1 MIKRR
6 NSGVKWGFEC
16 LPNNRNEISFG
27 LIDKFCA
34 AKVQYLVFFF
44 ESFCKN
50 WPREA
55 FLPVTFA
62 FELQFVYPFLKFCKR
77 IMKKLFL
84 LDGHAL
90 IYRAH
95 YAFITRPLINSK
107 GWNVSAIQGFMRTMW
122 DMMQTEKPTHI
133 AVVFDPPGGTFRH
146 KEFEL
151 YKANREAQPED
162 ITLAIP
168 WVEKIVRAM
177 RIPVITVLNYEA
189 DDVIGTLA
197 KQAEKVGYDVFMV
210 TPDKDYGQLVD
221 EHIFLYKPGRQGNEV
236 EIMGIKEVCEKWG
249 IQRVDQVIDLLGLM
263 GDSVDNIPG
272 LPGIGEKTAVKLLA
286 EFDNIENLLANA
298 DKLKGKQQEIV
309 KNHGEKATLSKWLAT
324 IDINVP
330 IEFDEKH
337 FEIEAFDRE
346 ALLNIFTELEFRS
359 LADTI
364 LKHPLG
370 GGPQASPKPEPG
382 AKKSTAKQTDSAQG
396 DLFANDPAAQPIEGG
411 IHEKSGI
418 AHRIADK
425 NIQNVNH
432 TYHLVDTPEGRAA
445 LLAQLLALPSVSYD
459 SETTALDAT
468 QADLV
473 GFSFAYA
480 PHEAWYVAIPADR
493 AEAQAIVEEF
503 RPLFESETIEK
514 VGQNLKYD
522 ALVLRNYDVELR
534 GAYFDT
540 MIAHYLLEPDLRHNM
555 NYLSETYLNYAPVK
569 IETLIG
575 KKGAQQGTMRDVPL
589 DLIKEYASE
598 DADITLQLRLHLE
611 PKLENSGKHL
621 VKLFHEVET
630 PLVKVLTDIEH
641 AGVRIDPVFLK
652 DYSGVLA
659 DKIVILEKK
668 VLETTGFTFNVASP
682 KQVGE
687 VLFDRMKIPYPG
699 KKMKSG
705 QYSTDEEILSELAAE
720 YPVCADILEHRTL
733 MKLKSTYVDA
743 LPALINPRTG
753 RVHSQ
758 FNQTIAATG
767 RLSSQN
773 PNLQNI
779 PIRTLEGR
787 EVRKAFIPRDADHVL
802 LSADYSQIELRLIA
816 EISGD
821 EAMLDAF
828 QRGLDIHTATAAR
841 VYGVPIEE
849 VTSDQ
854 RRAAK
859 TVNFSIT
866 YGAGATNLSNQLGI
880 KRAEAKVLIDNYFA
894 QYSGLKNYMDKTVE
908 FAREHGYVETLLG
921 RRRTLRDIDS
931 RNGMMRSMSER
942 IAVNTP
948 IQGTAADLIKVAM
961 INIREAM
968 RAGGFQSNMILQVH
982 DELVFDVRKDELER
996 LKPIIHEKMTT
1007 AIPNLKVP
1015 ILVEMGVGDNWL
1027 EAH

>member
-1 MIKRR
+1 
-6 NSGVKWGFEC
+6 
-16 LPNNRNEISFG
+16 
-27 LIDKFCA
+27 
-34 AKVQYLVFFF
+34 
-44 ESFCKN
+44 
-50 WPREA
+50 
-55 FLPVTFA
+55 
-62 FELQFVYPFLKFCKR
+62 
-77 IMKKLFL
+77 MKKLFL

-146 KEFEL
+146 ETFDL

-177 RIPVITVLNYEA
+177 NIPVITVPNYEA

-197 KQAEKVGYDVFMV
+197 KQAEKAGYDVYMV

-236 EIMGIKEVCEKWG
+236 EIMGVKEVCEKWG

-286 EFDNIENLLANA
+286 EFDNIENLLANS

-309 KNHGEKATLSKWLAT
+309 KTHGEKATLSKWLAT
-324 IDINVP
+324 IDINAP

-346 ALLNIFTELEFRS
+346 ALLSIFTELEFRT
-359 LADTI
+359 LADAI

-370 GGPQASPKPEPG
+370 GGPQANSPKPDAG
-382 AKKSTAKQTDSAQG
+382 TKKSAPKQSDSAQG
-396 DLFANDPAAQPIEGG
+396 DLFANDPAAQPMEGG

-425 NIQNVNH
+425 NIQNVDH
-432 TYHLVDTPEGRAA
+432 TYHLVDTAEGRAA
-445 LLAQLLALPSVSYD
+445 LLEQLLARPSVSYD

-473 GFSFAYA
+473 GFSFAFK

-493 AEAQAIVEEF
+493 IAAQAIVDEF
-503 RPLFESETIEK
+503 RPVFESEKIEK

-522 ALVLRNYDVELR
+522 ALVLRNYNVELR

-575 KKGAQQGTMRDVPL
+575 KKGAQQGSMRDVPL
-589 DLIKEYASE
+589 DLIKEYAAE
-598 DADITLQLRLHLE
+598 DADITLQLRQHLE
-611 PKLENSGKHL
+611 PKLEAAGQHL
-621 VKLFHEVET
+621 VKLFHQVET

-652 DYSGVLA
+652 EYSGQLAEKIAVL
-659 DKIVILEKK
+659 ERK
-668 VLETTGFTFNVASP
+668 VLDTTGYTFNVASP

-720 YPVCADILEHRTL
+720 YPVCGDILEHRAL

-779 PIRTLEGR
+779 PIRTVEGR
-787 EVRKAFIPRDADHVL
+787 EVRKAFIPRDADHVI

-828 QRGLDIHTATAAR
+828 QRNLDIHTATAAR
-841 VYGVPIEE
+841 VYGVPLEA

-859 TVNFSIT
+859 TVNFSII

-880 KRAEAKVLIDNYFA
+880 KRAEAKVLIENYFA
-894 QYSGLKNYMDKTVE
+894 QYKGLKHYMERTVE
-908 FAREHGYVETLLG
+908 FARTHGYVETLLG
-921 RRRTLRDIDS
+921 RRRMLRDIDS
-931 RNGMMRSMSER
+931 KNGMMRSMSER
-942 IAVNTP
+942 IAINMP
-948 IQGTAADLIKVAM
+948 IQGTAADLIKIAM
-961 INIREAM
+961 IQLREAM
-968 RAGGFQSNMILQVH
+968 RAEGFRSNMILQVH
-982 DELVFDVRKDELER
+982 DELVFDVHRDELER
-996 LKPIIHEKMTT
+996 LKPIVFEKMTR
-1007 AIPNLKVP
+1007 AMPHLKVP
-1015 ILVEMGVGDNWL
+1015 ILVEMGVGENWL